1 MDLKTTISATEA
13 RKNFF
18 KIIKDV
24 GKTGASYTLTVNGRP
39 AVIIMDADEFDSW
52 EETREIMSDP
62 ELMEAIREGEKEAAE
77 GKLIPFEKVFGRT
90 PEEVLIGENGNKK
103 KR

>member
-1 MDLKTTISATEA
+1 MDSKTTISATEA

-39 AVIIMDADEFDSW
+39 AVIMMDADEFDSW

-62 ELMEAIREGEKEAAE
+62 ELMRDIREGEKEIAE
-77 GKLIPFEKVFGRT
+77 GKGIPFEKVVAEIRS
-90 PEEVLIGENGNKK
+90 E
-103 KR
+103 RR